1 MMNKEI
7 IIFLCGLHSLFFAIF
22 HVGFWKLL
30 RWKTELKKVSL
41 PNRAV
46 MQMLNIQ
53 LIIVALFMAYLCF
66 FFAKDLYSTNVGR
79 AILGGMAVFWL
90 VRLIGQF
97 IFLRINNKTVHFV
110 TALIVIGI
118 ILFLLPIL

>member
-1 MMNKEI
+1 MNQEI
-7 IIFLCGLHSLFFAIF
+7 IIFLCGLHSLFFALF
-22 HVGFWKLL
+22 HAGFWKLL
-30 RWKTELKKVSL
+30 HWKTELKKVSL

-53 LIIVALFMAYLCF
+53 LIIVALLMAYLCF

-79 AILGGMAVFWL
+79 AILGGMAVFWI

-118 ILFLLPIL
+118 LIAGHLE